1 MAGGRSLCGKGHL
14 HRCFF
19 CYEGIVGCFKI
30 LFSFESLPVKNSK
43 AELKVCDLTVIVGIL
58 CFKLS
63 IFLPDCFKLGLLSCL
78 VGCGFVKICL
88 DVLAW

>member
-1 MAGGRSLCGKGHL
+1 M
-14 HRCFF
+14 
-19 CYEGIVGCFKI
+19 
-30 LFSFESLPVKNSK
+30 KNSK
-43 AELKVCDLTVIVGIL
+43 AELKVCDLTVIVGIF

-78 VGCGFVKICL
+78 VGCSFVKICL